1 MRLFLWVNAAFIYDL
16 LILIALSLTLSA
28 AFTAIASDNFYQIE
42 FWRTSFQLLWVCMI
56 AGYFG
61 YSWKKGGQT
70 IGMKAWRL
78 RVVRCDKRAL
88 TSTDVLTRLVAGTLN
103 SFLLNLGWLGYLGR
117 SRLSLTDK
125 LSTTRIERI
134 EKNE

>member
-16 LILIALSLTLSA
+16 LILIALSLALSA
-28 AFTAIASDNFYQIE
+28 VFTAITGDNFYQIE
-42 FWRTSFQLLWVCMI
+42 FWRTSFQLLWGGMA

-70 IGMKAWRL
+70 IGMKAWHL
-78 RVVRCDKRAL
+78 RVVRNDRCAL
-88 TSTDVLTRLVAGTLN
+88 TPLDIMRRLSAATLN
-103 SFLLNLGWLGYLGR
+103 IFLLNLGWLGYLGR

-125 LSTTRIERI
+125 LSATHIERI
-134 EKNE
+134 DKNE